1 MKKRWD
7 SLFQK
12 QGILQHAAW
21 VRGICLL
28 LFLFG
33 STSLM
38 AQSVPTFTMDFK
50 DSSLTEIFD
59 YFTAHSEYVFTY
71 NSAEV
76 RQQEVKINASFRDAT
91 LSEILTEC
99 LKDTPFTFEIIDQ
112 HVVIKKRPKPLAEA
126 LTLQGT
132 VYDEGNQ
139 PLPGVT
145 VILKGTTLGTATDI
159 DGKYTL
165 TLPGNT
171 PNPVLLFSFVGMKTQ
186 EISVGGRSTIDVTM
200 ETDAAEMDEVVV
212 TGIFTKARESYTG
225 AVTTITEKEL
235 KMFRGQNMLATLSNI
250 DPAFNIVANN
260 ALGSNPNALPEINIR
275 GNSSLPMSMDELN
288 SETSQRL
295 NQPLIIMDGFE
306 ISLEKL
312 MDFNDEEIA
321 SINILKDASATAIY
335 GSRGA
340 NGVVVITTKRPA
352 PGKLKVFAKAAI
364 SLEMPDLSS
373 YDLLNAKD
381 KLALEKE
388 VGLYE
393 NTSGESDPH
402 KEQELEEKYNA
413 TLRDVLR
420 GVDTY
425 WLSEPVRVGVGQ
437 KYNVRLEG
445 GTEELRWGGGV
456 SYNSVQGAMK
466 GSSRNTFSA
475 TINLAYTY
483 KNVLFQNQTLLDY
496 NRAKESKY
504 GSFSQYALMNPYWAP
519 KDDEGNIIDSYE
531 TISGRTIA
539 NPLYDASLNSKNE
552 SKYDQVTN
560 NFSVEWRIIEG
571 LTFRG
576 QVGITR
582 QHNSRDVFV
591 PAENTEFNTTQ
602 EWAQPENYFRKGRYT
617 YTVGENSS
625 LESRVTLSYTKTF
638 AERHQLYAGIDWSLL
653 NAKTNAYT
661 VVGEGFSNSD
671 QAYFANAL
679 QYQLNGRPTG
689 TESTTRQ
696 VGFTANVNYTYD
708 NRYYADLSFRTDGS
722 SQFGSNKRFAPF
734 YSVGIGWNIHR
745 ENFMAGQSVV
755 NNFRLRGSYG
765 KTGSQQFSSYQALRT
780 YQYYTSDRYMVWNGA
795 ELMGFGNDDLEWQIT
810 DQFDLGVELGLWNN
824 RISLTFDAYHKK
836 TSNLLSQMDVPL
848 ANGFSSYTA
857 NVGEVKNVGFETS
870 LSVYPIRDTEREL
883 VWMLTGKLAY
893 TKNEITKLSDAIKA
907 QNEEYKKQDVEVNNL
922 LYEGYSQ
929 YAIYAVPSLGID
941 PSTGNELYLD
951 EDGNVTDEWHASAKQ
966 YFGQTEPKFRGN
978 INSLLQ
984 WKDLSLNLNFGFQ
997 WGSQQYNETLLN
1009 KVEVTNDEIQLNVD
1023 RRVWTERWQ
1032 KPGDVKP
1039 YKGYGDYETKTSSRF
1054 VMDESVFELQ
1064 SANLQYRW
1072 HTPFVKKLKL
1082 ETINFDVNMSDLFY
1096 ISSIKRERGTDYPFA
1111 RRMEFSV
1118 SFMF

>member
-1 MKKRWD
+1 M
-7 SLFQK
+7 
-12 QGILQHAAW
+12 
-21 VRGICLL
+21 
-28 LFLFG
+28 
-33 STSLM
+33 
-38 AQSVPTFTMDFK
+38 
-50 DSSLTEIFD
+50 
-59 YFTAHSEYVFTY
+59 
-71 NSAEV
+71 
-76 RQQEVKINASFRDAT
+76 
-91 LSEILTEC
+91 
-99 LKDTPFTFEIIDQ
+99 
-112 HVVIKKRPKPLAEA
+112 
-126 LTLQGT
+126 
-132 VYDEGNQ
+132 
-139 PLPGVT
+139 
-145 VILKGTTLGTATDI
+145 
-159 DGKYTL
+159 
-165 TLPGNT
+165 
-171 PNPVLLFSFVGMKTQ
+171 
-186 EISVGGRSTIDVTM
+186 
-200 ETDAAEMDEVVV
+200 
-212 TGIFTKARESYTG
+212 
-225 AVTTITEKEL
+225 
-235 KMFRGQNMLATLSNI
+235 
-250 DPAFNIVANN
+250 
-260 ALGSNPNALPEINIR
+260 
-275 GNSSLPMSMDELN
+275 
-288 SETSQRL
+288 
-295 NQPLIIMDGFE
+295 
-306 ISLEKL
+306 
-312 MDFNDEEIA
+312 
-321 SINILKDASATAIY
+321 
-335 GSRGA
+335 
-340 NGVVVITTKRPA
+340 
-352 PGKLKVFAKAAI
+352 
-364 SLEMPDLSS
+364 
-373 YDLLNAKD
+373 
-381 KLALEKE
+381 
-388 VGLYE
+388 
-393 NTSGESDPH
+393 
-402 KEQELEEKYNA
+402 
-413 TLRDVLR
+413 
-420 GVDTY
+420 
-425 WLSEPVRVGVGQ
+425 
-437 KYNVRLEG
+437 
-445 GTEELRWGGGV
+445 
-456 SYNSVQGAMK
+456 
-466 GSSRNTFSA
+466 
-475 TINLAYTY
+475 
-483 KNVLFQNQTLLDY
+483 
-496 NRAKESKY
+496 
-504 GSFSQYALMNPYWAP
+504 
-519 KDDEGNIIDSYE
+519 
-531 TISGRTIA
+531 
-539 NPLYDASLNSKNE
+539 
-552 SKYDQVTN
+552 
-560 NFSVEWRIIEG
+560 
-571 LTFRG
+571 
-576 QVGITR
+576 
-582 QHNSRDVFV
+582 
-591 PAENTEFNTTQ
+591 
-602 EWAQPENYFRKGRYT
+602 
-617 YTVGENSS
+617 
-625 LESRVTLSYTKTF
+625 TLSYTKTF

-1009 KVEVTNDEIQLNVD
+1009 KVEVTNDEIELNVD
-1023 RRVWTERWQ
+1023 SRVWTERWQ
-1032 KPGDVKP
+1032 KPGDLKP

-1064 SANLQYRW
+1064 SASLQYRW
-1072 HTPFVKKLKL
+1072 HTPFVKGLGL
-1082 ETINFDVNMSDLFY
+1082 ETVNFDVNMSDLFY